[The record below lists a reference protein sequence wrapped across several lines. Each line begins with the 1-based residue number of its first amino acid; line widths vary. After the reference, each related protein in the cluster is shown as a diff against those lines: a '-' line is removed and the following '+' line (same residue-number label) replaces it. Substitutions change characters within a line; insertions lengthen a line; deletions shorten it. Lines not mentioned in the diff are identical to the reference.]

1 MNGDKAFVD
10 ANVLVYGHD
19 VDSGPEH
26 QIARRILL
34 DLWQQKKGVRSGQ
47 FEGVKAAAY
56 LRSCWELKKGEA
68 WG

>member
-10 ANVLVYGHD
+10 ANFLVYGHD
-19 VDSGPEH
+19 VDSGPKH

-47 FEGVKAAAY
+47 FE
-56 LRSCWELKKGEA
+56 RSQGGSLPAVLLGA
-68 WG
+68 